1 MRDIKIQTVNVR
13 EIKKIV
19 ETERQ
24 ITGSKRTER
33 GGLNCHMTELLG
45 RPSITLKPHDLY
57 LLCRRELWG
66 KDDETDKE
74 RDFCFAR
81 AALGFQL
88 RFRIVYMKGSSLGY
102 RLKE

>member
-24 ITGSKRTER
+24 ITRSKRTER

-45 RPSITLKPHDLY
+45 RPSLTLKPHDLY
-57 LLCRRELWG
+57 LLCRRELW
-66 KDDETDKE
+66 ETVKQTRRE
-74 RDFCFAR
+74 TFVSPE
-81 AALGFQL
+81 LH
-88 RFRIVYMKGSSLGY
+88 
-102 RLKE
+102 